1 MSNPALPIYIERSL
15 RVSLLSLTHL
25 LLFQA
30 VLCVVERREPN
41 VSEMNKLGEELAQKL
56 DEIKGDAGDARQKQK
71 TTNDRYEKVR
81 RNLLENERMIEAQI
95 NMTGRFMDA
104 LEQFDAEL
112 NRMEETILD
121 EPIGEDPQV
130 LKKQLGELKVWIL
143 S

>member
-1 MSNPALPIYIERSL
+1 M
-15 RVSLLSLTHL
+15 
-25 LLFQA
+25 
-30 VLCVVERREPN
+30 CVVERREPN